1 MMRISFPVTAAA
13 IALGAVLAFAAPALA
28 DGAVSLRSAARVTGT
43 QIKLGDFFDNAGPHA
58 DEIVGNAPAPGT
70 TLLFESAWLNTT
82 AHNFGLA
89 WEPPSGETAIR
100 VQRAARTVENA
111 ELTRS
116 LMPALGLVPGKT
128 SLQFDT
134 QYRVQVPLGD
144 AAGGD
149 GPGYAVENAQINQAV
164 GRFTA
169 ELRIPPGDPSTAPI
183 RIAGRVVTMTDV
195 PVLARP
201 MVPGEQ
207 VTKDDIVWAQVP
219 SANLPAGDVSDPQEM
234 IGRTPRHPLQAGQPL
249 RPLDLQVPV
258 VVKRNDAVLIVLER
272 PGLYMTAEGKA
283 LEDGG
288 RGAAIRVVNTQSNR
302 TIDAV
307 VLASG
312 QVAVRPPGV
321 QQAAIQ

>member
-1 MMRISFPVTAAA
+1 
-13 IALGAVLAFAAPALA
+13 
-28 DGAVSLRSAARVTGT
+28 LRSNARVNGA
-43 QIKLGDFFDNAGPHA
+43 QIKLGDLFDNAGPHA
-58 DEIVGNAPAPGT
+58 DDVVANAPAPGT
-70 TLLFESAWLNTT
+70 TLLFETAWLSIT
-82 AHNFGLA
+82 AHNAGLA
-89 WEPPSGETAIR
+89 WEPPSTATAIR
-100 VQRAARTVENA
+100 VQRAARTVDNA
-111 ELTRS
+111 ELTKPLS
-116 LMPALGLVPGKT
+116 EALGLAQTKT

-134 QYRVQVPLGD
+134 QYRVQVPVGD
-144 AAGGD
+144 E
-149 GPGYAVENAQINQAV
+149 PGYAVENVQINQAA

-169 ELRIPPGDPSTAPI
+169 ELRVPPGDASVAPI
-183 RIAGRVVTMTDV
+183 RVAGRLVTMADI
-195 PVLARP
+195 PVLAHP
-201 MVPGEQ
+201 MMPGEQ
-207 VTKDDIVWAQVP
+207 VTKDDITWAQVP

-249 RPLDLQVPV
+249 RSLDLQVPV

-288 RGAAIRVVNTQSNR
+288 RGAAIRVVNIQSNR

>member
-1 MMRISFPVTAAA
+1 MRLTFPALSAAA
-13 IALGAVLAFAAPALA
+13 IAFGAVLSFAASAE
-28 DGAVSLRSAARVTGT
+28 GVVSLHAAARVTGS
-43 QIKLGDFFDNAGPHA
+43 QVKLGDLFDNAGPHA
-58 DEIVGNAPAPGT
+58 DEIVANAPAPGT
-70 TLLFESAWLNTT
+70 TLLFEATWLTTT

-89 WEPPSGETAIR
+89 WEPPSAQTAIR
-100 VQRAARTVENA
+100 VQRAARTVDNT
-111 ELTRS
+111 ELS
-116 LMPALGLVPGKT
+116 EQLEKVLGLDASRT

-144 AAGGD
+144 AAASD
-149 GPGYAVENAQINQAV
+149 QPGYAIENAQINQQA

-169 ELRIPPGDPSTAPI
+169 ELRVPPDDAAAAPI
-183 RIAGRVVTMTDV
+183 RVAGRLVAMADV
-195 PVLARP
+195 PVLAHA
-201 MVPGEQ
+201 MAPGEQ
-207 VTKDDIVWAQVP
+207 VAASDIAWTQVP
-219 SANLPAGDVSDPQEM
+219 SANLPAGNITDPQEM
-234 IGRTPRHPLQAGQPL
+234 IGRTPRHPLQANQPL

-258 VVKRNDAVLIVLER
+258 VVKRNDAVLIVLEK

-321 QQAAIQ
+321 QQAAIR

>member
-1 MMRISFPVTAAA
+1 MRISLNLTAAA
-13 IALGAVLAFAAPALA
+13 VALGATLVFAAPALA
-28 DGAVSLRSAARVTGT
+28 DGAVSLRSNARITGT
-43 QIKLGDFFDNAGPHA
+43 QVKLGDLFDNAGSHA
-58 DEIVGNAPAPGT
+58 GDVIANAPAPGT
-70 TLLFESAWLNTT
+70 TLLFEAAWLTTT
-82 AHNFGLA
+82 AHNSGLA
-89 WEPPSGETAIR
+89 WEPPSTATAIR
-100 VQRAARTVENA
+100 VQRAARMVENA
-111 ELTRS
+111 ELTQS
-116 LMPALGLVPGKT
+116 LMPALGLAQGKT

-134 QYRVQVPLGD
+134 QYRVQVPVGD
-144 AAGGD
+144 AAGSD
-149 GPGYAVENAQINQAV
+149 GPGYAVENAQINQAA

-169 ELRIPPGDPSTAPI
+169 ELRVPPGDPSVAPI
-183 RIAGRVVTMTDV
+183 RIAGRLVTMADI
-195 PVLARP
+195 PVLSHP

-207 VTKDDIVWAQVP
+207 VTKDDIIWTQVP

-249 RPLDLQVPV
+249 RSLDLQVPV